1 MRTMTFL
8 TLTLLLLLSC
18 FVPTV
23 LGQESVRAYG
33 HYCPSECGP
42 FVPLVTTPS
51 VSLETVSPD
60 PAGAR
65 NATAGLIAGATNST
79 LSEVSGNTSSVYT
92 APVWYSGGG
101 TPLVDPAVN
110 SSVGT
115 MRPGRFE
122 TIRREPEVHE
132 RKTEAQAWTY
142 IASSEPGVHALESAS
157 SATGVKPAKHS
168 FTNEDVQQQNE
179 KNGYVHYDSK
189 TEKIQ

>member
-1 MRTMTFL
+1 MRTITLL
-8 TLTLLLLLSC
+8 TLTLLLSLTC
-18 FVPTV
+18 FVSTV
-23 LGQESVRAYG
+23 FGQESVRAYG

-65 NATAGLIAGATNST
+65 NATAGLVAGATNST

-101 TPLVDPAVN
+101 TPLVAPAVN
-110 SSVGT
+110 SPVGT
-115 MRPGRFE
+115 MRPGHFE
-122 TIRREPEVHE
+122 TIRPEPQAHE
-132 RKTEAQAWTY
+132 RKSETQVWTY

-157 SATGVKPAKHS
+157 SATGVKPAKHT